1 MCLTRLSF
9 IRHFRHPLSYLSP
22 FFFFFLVSHITIS
35 SLVRVLLTVS
45 SQEIYWKS
53 RGTISENTVYTVIVL
68 RLVKKKKFF
77 FFIII
82 ANGISTPRQVGILL
96 DLSTT
101 QEPAP
106 CAALSEKS
114 VVLQARADAARAA
127 PVVGARSDLTRFT
140 DRFNSI

>member
-1 MCLTRLSF
+1 M
-9 IRHFRHPLSYLSP
+9 
-22 FFFFFLVSHITIS
+22 
-35 SLVRVLLTVS
+35 RVLLTVS

-53 RGTISENTVYTVIVL
+53 RGTFSENTVYTVIVL
-68 RLVKKKKFF
+68 RLVKKKILFF

-114 VVLQARADAARAA
+114 AVLQARADAARAA